1 MKELAYSYIEFGE
14 EYWWASVDYRSS
26 HSQLYRFPLC
36 GHHYPYYPSGNLG
49 YIEIVCSFQYDINR

>member
-14 EYWWASVDYRSS
+14 EYWWAFLIIWLLWIIVAHIPNFID
-26 HSQLYRFPLC
+26 F
-36 GHHYPYYPSGNLG
+36 PYYPSGNLG